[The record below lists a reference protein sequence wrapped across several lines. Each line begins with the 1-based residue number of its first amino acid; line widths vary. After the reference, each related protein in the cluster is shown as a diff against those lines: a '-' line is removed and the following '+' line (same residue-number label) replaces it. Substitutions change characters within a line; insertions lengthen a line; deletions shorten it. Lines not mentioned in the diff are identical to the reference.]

1 MSRTTPWSTLL
12 PVAMIGTDRQTAPL
26 PRWTGEVGRLITE
39 AATPDAAA
47 SVLRSAAVLAVCGLA
62 GSRGFPWAS
71 PLPAPAPID
80 TLPPLIAGAWLGP
93 AGWLFEDGPARLQH
107 EFCLALARAGLRLPP
122 SLLPQALDAARRSVA
137 LRPRLAPVLGE
148 RGAWLASQHDG
159 WRFAAGVAGDPSE
172 DAAWTDG
179 SLDQRRA
186 FLLAERRADPA
197 AARAR
202 LAAALPE
209 LAARE
214 RAELTGVLASSLTLE
229 DEPLLDQLRADRSR
243 EVRQVALGMLLRLP
257 DAAHPRRAAARLEAL
272 IGRKRGLLGSR
283 WTVDAPQGAASDWK
297 DDQVDANRPTH
308 ESLGER
314 AWWLYQLVRQVP
326 LSWWNRHTG
335 LTAAELRN
343 WADDTDWSEALLRGW
358 RDVLN
363 ATAPPEWCE
372 AFLANWPAR
381 LWRDGPGAVLAL
393 LPAPAREAHW
403 LRQLKASNV
412 ALVDVLAEVLAAWP
426 VGDALSPTLSSVL
439 ATALRPRL
447 QAGLL
452 ANDYRARSL
461 LIDLC
466 CALHPETLAAL
477 ADLPRTSDET
487 PGEAET
493 LNVVAQVIF
502 LRRALQTL

>member
-1 MSRTTPWSTLL
+1 MSRTTPWSALL
-12 PVAMIGTDRQTAPL
+12 PIAMIGTDRQAAPL
-26 PRWTGEVGRLITE
+26 PRWPGEVGQLITE

-47 SVLRSAAVLAVCGLA
+47 SVLRTAAVLAVCGLA
-62 GSRGFPWAS
+62 GGRGLPWPA
-71 PLPAPAPID
+71 PLPAPAPSD
-80 TLPPLIAGAWLGP
+80 PLPPLSVGVLLAS

-107 EFCLALARAGLRLPP
+107 EFCLVLARAGLRLPP

-148 RGAWLASQHDG
+148 RGAWLARLHDG
-159 WRFAAGVAGDPSE
+159 WRFAAGVSGDPTE

-197 AARAR
+197 AARER

-214 RAELTGVLASSLTLE
+214 RAELAGVLASSLTPE
-229 DEPLLDQLRADRSR
+229 DEPLLEQLRSDRSR
-243 EVRQVALGMLLRLP
+243 EVRQVALGLLLRLP
-257 DAAHPRRAAARLEAL
+257 EAAHPRRAAARLEAL

-283 WTVDAPQGAASDWK
+283 WTLEAPEAAASDWK
-297 DDQVDANRPTH
+297 DDQVDAARPAH

-326 LSWWNRHTG
+326 LSWWTGHTG
-335 LTAAELRN
+335 LSAAELRR

-372 AFLANWPAR
+372 AFLAHWPAR
-381 LWRDGPGAVLAL
+381 LWRDGPSAVLAL

-412 ALVDVLAEVLAAWP
+412 ALIDVLAEVLDAWP
-426 VGDALSPTLSSVL
+426 MGDALSPTLSSVL

-477 ADLPRTSDET
+477 AELPRTADET

-493 LNVVAQVIF
+493 LNVVAQVIA
-502 LRRALQTL
+502 LRRALHTL